1 MSDNDNRYPNAYGV
15 SPAPGEGAAGN
26 AYPGTTGVTTP
37 YGAVPS
43 VQSSR
48 AVRPAAAPST
58 EPHAPAWDEV
68 IDEQRGIRIGTGT
81 NPGTVANPDANAN
94 SAAGANPSSAPV
106 VLFETTE
113 PVREPHPDENTPL
126 SFGPIAR
133 MLYGEKPRR
142 VLAVSEDAHGILL
155 VLTDPTK
162 KNRID
167 DVAYFPYPAAPVVEP
182 KERLDWIAEVV
193 KEFTPDWSKVDL
205 WVQAPADRTHAY
217 VLELPDLKG
226 EELDAVALLQASKQY
241 PVRPDT
247 MRFDYRTTGA
257 WDASRTNTV
266 AALGLT
272 GDVELL
278 ETLKN
283 DFGRHGVRLAGVAA
297 HAFSVCGYAH
307 AGLLDAPWKTYVVLS
322 FSSDSSLLSVFHEE
336 HLLLQRN
343 LGCGILSLARS
354 VSDAHLHAADLTAE
368 GEACAVD
375 FGKNPARPAPMAGPG
390 DATTARDV
398 EHLLN
403 EHNLTEGELDAVDA
417 VLGDALDRVVAYVER
432 SIDYFERRNYNVPVE
447 GIVIAA
453 PHTITRLIARR
464 IEENLRLPTSEF
476 LFPEGATPK
485 TQAALRAISRSPRAG
500 LLFDAAGL
508 SFTSPAVPN
517 LLACPDERRE
527 EVRQKRI
534 THGILVAALGLCF
547 TSFAIALWGGLSW
560 WNALSD
566 VRAAQEVRATLQ
578 PEATVARL
586 EAKKDENERLV
597 TELARI
603 KSMDRY
609 PAFLATLSVLR
620 PEGVYL
626 TRVARVD
633 REHPP
638 GSGMPPRPSPQKG
651 SAQKGK
657 DANPA
662 SPYVIELDGMIV
674 GDALEQELLLA
685 KFLKRLKTQPYAHDM
700 ELELSTPEADRLV
713 FRLVFPDI
721 AP

>member
-1 MSDNDNRYPNAYGV
+1 MSENANRYPNAYGV
-15 SPAPGEGAAGN
+15 SPLHGA
-26 AYPGTTGVTTP
+26 GTSDTL
-37 YGAVPS
+37 
-43 VQSSR
+43 R
-48 AVRPAAAPST
+48 AST
-58 EPHAPAWDEV
+58 EQPHAPARDKV
-68 IDEQRGIRIGTGT
+68 IDEQFGIRIGTG
-81 NPGTVANPDANAN
+81 AN
-94 SAAGANPSSAPV
+94 SHAGSQTGSSAPSKPV
-106 VLFETTE
+106 VLFEE
-113 PVREPHPDENTPL
+113 MKGPREPHPDEHTSL
-126 SFGPIAR
+126 SFDPIYR

-142 VLAVSEDAHGILL
+142 VLAVSEDAQGILL
-155 VLTDPTK
+155 VLANPNDE
-162 KNRID
+162 NRID
-167 DVAYFPYPAAPVVEP
+167 DVAYFPYPAALAVEQ
-182 KERLDWIAEVV
+182 KNRLDWIAEVV
-193 KEFTPDWSKVDL
+193 KEFTPDWAKVDL
-205 WVQAPADRTHAY
+205 WILAPTDRTHGY

-226 EELDAVALLQASKQY
+226 EELDAVALLQANKQH
-241 PVRPDT
+241 PVHLDA

-257 WDASRTNTV
+257 WNASRPNTV

-272 GDVELL
+272 GEVELL
-278 ETLKN
+278 ETLEK
-283 DFGRHGVRLAGVAA
+283 DFGRHGVRISGVTT

-307 AGLLDAPWKTYVVLS
+307 AGLLHSPWQTYAVLS
-322 FSSDSSLLSVFHEE
+322 FSSDSSLLSVFHGK

-343 LGCGILSLARS
+343 LGYGILSLVRS
-354 VSDAHLHAADLTAE
+354 VSDAHLRAADLTT
-368 GEACAVD
+368 GSEACAVN
-375 FGKNPARPAPMAGPG
+375 FGHSKAPVCTAPPG
-390 DATTARDV
+390 GTTTASDV

-403 EHNLTEGELDAVDA
+403 EHNLTKDELDAVDA
-417 VLGDALDRVVAYVER
+417 VLGDALDRVVAYVDR
-432 SIDYFERRNYNVPVE
+432 SIDYFERRNYNIPIE

-464 IEENLRLPTSEF
+464 IEGNLRLPASEF

-485 TQAALRAISRSPRAG
+485 AEAALHALARSPRAG

-508 SFTSPAVPN
+508 AFTSPSIPN
-517 LLACPDERRE
+517 LLACPNQRRE

-534 THGILVAALGLCF
+534 THGILLAALGLCF
-547 TSFAIALWGGLSW
+547 TSLAMALWGGISW
-560 WNALSD
+560 WHALSE

-609 PAFLATLSVLR
+609 PAFLATLSRLR

-626 TRVARVD
+626 TRVSRVD
-633 REHPP
+633 RANPP
-638 GSGMPPRPSPQKG
+638 GSGMSRQPSSQPSPQKG
-651 SAQKGK
+651 ATGQKGK
-657 DANPA
+657 NARAPA
-662 SPYVIELDGMIV
+662 SPYVIALDGMII

-700 ELELSTPEADRLV
+700 ELEHLPPEADRLV